1 MSLREAM
8 PQKFSP
14 SQTTFVKSKGRVT
27 THSYIKSTPKEELI
41 KYINDGQKA
50 KIKQKCRNE
59 LDRRGVKID
68 WVAKADD

>member
-1 MSLREAM
+1 M
-8 PQKFSP
+8 PIKFQP
-14 SQTTFVKSKGRVT
+14 SQTQHVKGKGKVT
-27 THSYIKSTPKEELI
+27 QNFYIKNIAKEELI

-68 WVAKADD
+68 WVAKSDD